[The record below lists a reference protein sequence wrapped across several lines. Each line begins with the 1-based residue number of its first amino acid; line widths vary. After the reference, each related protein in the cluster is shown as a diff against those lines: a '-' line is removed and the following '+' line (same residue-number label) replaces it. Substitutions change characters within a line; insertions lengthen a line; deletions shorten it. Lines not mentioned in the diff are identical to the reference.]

1 MITPRIEDYLEE
13 LFLLESTGREVTVTD
28 LAERLKITKGTVT
41 ATVQKLVEMEFLKH
55 ERYGNLHLTDAGRR
69 KGMTVFRRH
78 EGFRAFFHE
87 LLGLDRDHSSEMAC
101 SMEHYVD
108 SVTEERL
115 YALLEFF
122 RKAKAEHQPWVDEIF
137 LAIEQ
142 PILIVPVPLTLCE
155 INSEGAILRHTAEE
169 PLRKKLIEMGFVT
182 GSKVKLTAITQQ
194 EDESEIYTCK
204 LGKKLINLPLNEAAT
219 IWIQQQAK

>member
-13 LFLLESTGREVTVTD
+13 LFLLESTGRSVTVTD

-41 ATVQKLVEMEFLKH
+41 ATVQKLVEFDFLTH
-55 ERYGNLHLTDAGRR
+55 ERYGTLHLTDAGRR

-108 SVTEERL
+108 TTTEDRL

-122 RKAKAEHQPWVDEIF
+122 RKARAEHQPWVDEIF
-137 LAIEQ
+137 IAIEK

-182 GSKVKLTAITQQ
+182 GAKVKLVAIDSK
-194 EDESEIYTCK
+194 ENIFTCK
-204 LGKKLINLPLNEAAT
+204 LGKNLINLPLNEAAT